1 MKRLLF
7 VLIALVAFFC
17 LPVKAEAAE
26 KTLRIPGPACQ
37 KGNDI
42 FYCYTMGG
50 LRMNLMKINKKTN
63 KVTKI
68 VSYKN
73 KGNDTN
79 AFKNLNVKGN
89 AIYATYDLVSGT
101 GESNCYICRIDCKK
115 KTKKLL
121 TKGRNPVVIGK
132 KIYFIKTAY
141 NKEYDSDKDMG
152 IYVMNLSGKKI
163 KKVCKMPTS
172 VLYELGTDGKK
183 IVYSYY
189 NKKGKLT
196 LRYMTKK
203 GKKLGA
209 YKKTESSLCSSFYKL
224 RSTVGNRQ
232 YYIAGNRVMC
242 EDKTTHETTVLID
255 FGPGSSSYVDNF
267 QVFHDVILVR
277 GVKEEYIPAYKE
289 MAGKGYIYMIH
300 LNDLSKVLL
309 KKYDVGE

>member
-1 MKRLLF
+1 MKRLL
-7 VLIALVAFFC
+7 VALIMLAAFFC
-17 LPVKAEAAE
+17 LPVKAEAAG
-26 KTLRIPGPACQ
+26 KALRIPGPACQ

-42 FYCYTMGG
+42 YYCYTMGG

-73 KGNDTN
+73 KGKDTN
-79 AFKNLNVKGN
+79 AFENLNVKGN
-89 AIYATYDLVSGT
+89 AIYAAYDLVCGT
-101 GESNCYICRIDCKK
+101 GASDSYICRIDSKK

-132 KIYFIKTAY
+132 KI
-141 NKEYDSDKDMG
+141 
-152 IYVMNLSGKKI
+152 
-163 KKVCKMPTS
+163 KKVCKMPVS
-172 VLYELGTDGKK
+172 GLYELGTDGKNF
-183 IVYSYY
+183 VYSYY
-189 NKKGKLT
+189 NKKGKLS

-203 GKKLGA
+203 GKQLGA
-209 YKKTESSLCSSFYKL
+209 YKKTESSFCSPSYNL
-224 RSTVGNRQ
+224 RSTVGNKQ
-232 YYIAGNRVMC
+232 YYIAGNRVVC
-242 EDKTTHETTVLID
+242 VDKTTNETTVLAD
-255 FGPGSSSYVDNF
+255 FGAGISSYVDNF

-309 KKYDVGE
+309 KKYNSGE

>member
-1 MKRLLF
+1 M
-7 VLIALVAFFC
+7 
-17 LPVKAEAAE
+17 
-26 KTLRIPGPACQ
+26 
-37 KGNDI
+37 
-42 FYCYTMGG
+42 
-50 LRMNLMKINKKTN
+50 
-63 KVTKI
+63 
-68 VSYKN
+68 
-73 KGNDTN
+73 
-79 AFKNLNVKGN
+79 KGN
-89 AIYATYDLVSGT
+89 AIYAAYDLVCGT
-101 GESNCYICRIDCKK
+101 GASDSYICRIDSKK

-121 TKGRNPVVIGK
+121 TKGRNPVLIGK

-163 KKVCKMPTS
+163 KKVCKMPVS
-172 VLYELGTDGKK
+172 GLYELGTDGKNF
-183 IVYSYY
+183 VYSYY

-209 YKKTESSLCSSFYKL
+209 YKKTESSFCSPSYNL
-224 RSTVGNRQ
+224 RSTVGNKQ

-242 EDKTTHETTVLID
+242 EDKTTNKTTVLAD
-255 FGPGSSSYVDNF
+255 FGTGISSYVDNF

-309 KKYDVGE
+309 KKYNSGE